1 MGDLVRENGMVEV
14 DFDELLK
21 DADPQIGLNM
31 QLFKD
36 IGTHC
41 KAMDSA
47 HEDLGR
53 IVRDLSTHDKINEDT
68 LDKYTSHLRQLLRM
82 REDQLPARMS
92 ITAALPKWITAGDE
106 VDGQDKSDAWWHRAI
121 LSTSASMPATS
132 TP

>member
-47 HEDLGR
+47 HGDLGR
-53 IVRDLSTHDKINEDT
+53 IVRQMRAKKIELKDWASLN
-68 LDKYTSHLRQLLRM
+68 L
-82 REDQLPARMS
+82 A
-92 ITAALPKWITAGDE
+92 KW
-106 VDGQDKSDAWWHRAI
+106 
-121 LSTSASMPATS
+121 
-132 TP
+132 